1 MERPPRVQ
9 LHITRPSKQPRLN
22 PEERRR
28 LQEKIDA
35 DTAAFL
41 ERGGTV
47 TKCGVKESGL
57 KG

>member
-1 MERPPRVQ
+1 MERPPHV
-9 LHITRPSKQPRLN
+9 HIKLGTHKQPRPN
-22 PEERRR
+22 PEDRRR